1 MDGNAGVSLRSGSIT
16 RPSMGP
22 RRSMMMRG
30 EDEIRLRLEWVEMEI
45 EHRLHLLRGLAEL
58 NVRLAQQECNA
69 LRGYEA
75 ERAALRWVLGQADV
89 PANDVEG

>member
-1 MDGNAGVSLRSGSIT
+1 MDGNAGVSSRSGSVT

-22 RRSMMMRG
+22 RRSMIRS

-58 NVRLAQQECNA
+58 NVRLAQQECNE

-75 ERAALRWVLGQADV
+75 ERAALRWVLGQQSE
-89 PANDVEG
+89 PANCAEE